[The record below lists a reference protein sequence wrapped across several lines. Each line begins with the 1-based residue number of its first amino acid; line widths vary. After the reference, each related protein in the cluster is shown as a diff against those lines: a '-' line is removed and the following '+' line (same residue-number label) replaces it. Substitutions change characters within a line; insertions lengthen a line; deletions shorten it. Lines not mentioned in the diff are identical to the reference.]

1 MLFKI
6 IFIFGGVVFMAN
18 ARCNLTAQPLE
29 LIDCLSHMSTMIL
42 GFAKNDI
49 QRVCRSTSLIA
60 KCAESQLA
68 ECIGNKIGE
77 AAFQEIVSL
86 AENCCPERNNPN
98 CPIRDT
104 VIEEQRCFAAD
115 SLVTLAN
122 GNQKSIANLRSGDS
136 LLAYDD
142 KTKKVLS
149 TNLITMLDFQPQRFA
164 LFKQVTTHTGR
175 QLSLTSAH
183 LIPTDKHGYVMA
195 KNIHTGMNVY
205 VMNDD
210 GILITETVSNVSD
223 VVKQGYVAPLTV
235 EGTLIVN
242 NVATSCYATID
253 SHYIAHTVL
262 APMRWWYSLFG
273 KSNKSSEMIG
283 VHWFPQMLYEM
294 TAHLIPSIIQK

>member
-1 MLFKI
+1 MMLFKI

-115 SLVTLAN
+115 SLVTL
-122 GNQKSIANLRSGDS
+122 
-136 LLAYDD
+136 
-142 KTKKVLS
+142 
-149 TNLITMLDFQPQRFA
+149 
-164 LFKQVTTHTGR
+164 
-175 QLSLTSAH
+175 
-183 LIPTDKHGYVMA
+183 
-195 KNIHTGMNVY
+195 
-205 VMNDD
+205 
-210 GILITETVSNVSD
+210 
-223 VVKQGYVAPLTV
+223 
-235 EGTLIVN
+235 
-242 NVATSCYATID
+242 
-253 SHYIAHTVL
+253 
-262 APMRWWYSLFG
+262 
-273 KSNKSSEMIG
+273 
-283 VHWFPQMLYEM
+283 
-294 TAHLIPSIIQK
+294 